1 MNTPA
6 ETPTPTSAARS
17 GARKS
22 SVRRMAA
29 VVIFGVLV
37 VVGLW
42 LAAFS
47 FVTSLLI
54 GSGVVVV
61 IVAAD
66 TVSDVAS
73 MILDALGAVILFVL
87 AAIAAL
93 FAAVFDIFG

>member
-6 ETPTPTSAARS
+6 ETPTPTSAAQS
-17 GARKS
+17 GSRKS
-22 SVRRMAA
+22 PVRRIAT
-29 VVIFGVLV
+29 VLILGALI

-47 FVTSLLI
+47 FITSLLI
-54 GSGVVVV
+54 GSGVIVV

-66 TVSDVAS
+66 TVSDVVS
-73 MILDALGAVILFVL
+73 MILDALAAVILFIL

-93 FAAVFDIFG
+93 FAAIFDVFG